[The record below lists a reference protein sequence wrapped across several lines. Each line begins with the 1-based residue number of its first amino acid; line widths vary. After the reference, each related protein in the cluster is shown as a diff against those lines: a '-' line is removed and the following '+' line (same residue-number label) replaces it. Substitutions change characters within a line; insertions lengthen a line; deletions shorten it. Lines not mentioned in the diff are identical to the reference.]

1 MSLLSGERRSNR
13 MDIVSRVFPAFRLP
27 GKDLLSVC
35 GWHLR
40 SDTLARVRTRKLV
53 LFTAIVCGLLQTGCS
68 TMGCCL
74 TARVEHESQVE
85 YIVIGFGV
93 IRVAKPDIATAV
105 RASRAS
111 ILGLG
116 VMGEPGL
123 RIGLG
128 YTEAHVVSIADGA
141 EDVRVEINRKK
152 GEGISVQTHS
162 AVLQEFSQSDQGDP
176 L

>member
-40 SDTLARVRTRKLV
+40 SDTLARMRTRKLV

-111 ILGLG
+111 ILTYCALWFAL
-116 VMGEPGL
+116 VTIPPAK
-123 RIGLG
+123 
-128 YTEAHVVSIADGA
+128 T
-141 EDVRVEINRKK
+141 VELNTHKINRVNSFCFIVPIL
-152 GEGISVQTHS
+152 G
-162 AVLQEFSQSDQGDP
+162 
-176 L
+176 